1 MLIPRDFFARPSV
14 EVAPDLLGCVLEHET
29 ADGLV
34 AVELTEVEA
43 YAGRSDPASHAYRGK
58 TQRNAVMFGP
68 PGHAYVYFTYG
79 MHFCVN
85 MVCLGEEGSASAVL
99 LRAGA
104 IIAGEDLARARRT
117 RGPVPE
123 GRARIAPRDLARGP
137 ARLCQAL
144 GIDRSLDGADVCVAG
159 SPLRMLRRGGQP
171 GPFGCASPGGRNP
184 DPPWNPPQD
193 CHRTPGRGEQR
204 RRDPLAVLVR
214 RGPDR
219 LGVPGA
225 CAPATQTGY
234 PLTARWW
241 HHAGVDDIIDEL
253 SWRGLIA
260 VSTDLDEL
268 RLALKSGRV
277 TLYGG
282 FDPTAPGLHIGNL
295 VLLVTMRRL
304 QLAGHRP
311 IGLVGGATG
320 LIGDP
325 SGKSAERVLNPAEL
339 VAEWVERIRGEVSRF
354 LDFDAGES
362 SALIVSNLDWTA
374 PMHVLD
380 FLRDIGKHF
389 SVNRMLDR
397 ESVKARL
404 EAGGISYTEFSYQLL
419 QAMDYLELY
428 RRYGCT
434 LQLGGSDQWGNL
446 VAGVGLIRS
455 VESASV
461 HALATP
467 LITKPDGTKYGK
479 TEGGAIWL
487 SADLMSPYAFYQFW
501 LNVSDAEVP
510 NLLRVFSFKSREEI
524 DQLVRESTE
533 RPAARIGQRALAE
546 EVTTLVH
553 GAEETQRA
561 IAASRALFG
570 QGSLT
575 DLDERTLAA
584 VAAEVRAAEIP
595 GDGGLPP
602 VANLMVAAGV
612 APTVSAA
619 RRTIAEGGAYLN
631 NQKVT
636 DEKAVP
642 GADDLL
648 HGRYLI
654 LRRGKRTVGAVE
666 VYSRGQVVGYRTRRP
681 ISPSA

>member
-1 MLIPRDFFARPSV
+1 M
-14 EVAPDLLGCVLEHET
+14 
-29 ADGLV
+29 
-34 AVELTEVEA
+34 
-43 YAGRSDPASHAYRGK
+43 
-58 TQRNAVMFGP
+58 
-68 PGHAYVYFTYG
+68 
-79 MHFCVN
+79 
-85 MVCLGEEGSASAVL
+85 
-99 LRAGA
+99 
-104 IIAGEDLARARRT
+104 
-117 RGPVPE
+117 
-123 GRARIAPRDLARGP
+123 
-137 ARLCQAL
+137 
-144 GIDRSLDGADVCVAG
+144 
-159 SPLRMLRRGGQP
+159 
-171 GPFGCASPGGRNP
+171 
-184 DPPWNPPQD
+184 
-193 CHRTPGRGEQR
+193 
-204 RRDPLAVLVR
+204 
-214 RGPDR
+214 
-219 LGVPGA
+219 
-225 CAPATQTGY
+225 
-234 PLTARWW
+234 
-241 HHAGVDDIIDEL
+241 DDIIDEL

-260 VSTDLDEL
+260 VSTDIDEL
-268 RLALKSGRV
+268 RAALNSGRV
-277 TLYGG
+277 TVYCG

-295 VLLVTMRRL
+295 VQLLTLRRL

-325 SGKSAERVLNPAEL
+325 SGKSAERVLNPAEV
-339 VAEWVERIRGEVSRF
+339 VARWVDRIRGEVSRF
-354 LDFDAGES
+354 LDFDTGET
-362 SALIVSNLDWTA
+362 SALVVSNLDWTA
-374 PMHVLD
+374 PMTALE

-397 ESVKARL
+397 ESVRARL

-419 QAMDYLELY
+419 QAMDFLELY

-487 SADLMSPYAFYQFW
+487 SADLMPPYAFYQFW

-510 NLLRVFSFKSREEI
+510 GLLRVFSFKTREEI
-524 DQLVRESTE
+524 DELARESTE

-553 GAEETQRA
+553 GADETARA

-584 VAAEVRAAEIP
+584 VAAEVRAAQVP
-595 GDGGLPP
+595 RNGGLPP
-602 VANLMVAAGV
+602 VANMMAAAGV

-619 RRTIAEGGAYLN
+619 RRAIAGGGAYLN

-642 GADDLL
+642 GAEDLL

-666 VYSRGQVVGYRTRRP
+666 VVPAG
-681 ISPSA
+681 

>member
-1 MLIPRDFFARPSV
+1 M
-14 EVAPDLLGCVLEHET
+14 
-29 ADGLV
+29 
-34 AVELTEVEA
+34 
-43 YAGRSDPASHAYRGK
+43 
-58 TQRNAVMFGP
+58 
-68 PGHAYVYFTYG
+68 
-79 MHFCVN
+79 
-85 MVCLGEEGSASAVL
+85 
-99 LRAGA
+99 
-104 IIAGEDLARARRT
+104 
-117 RGPVPE
+117 
-123 GRARIAPRDLARGP
+123 
-137 ARLCQAL
+137 
-144 GIDRSLDGADVCVAG
+144 
-159 SPLRMLRRGGQP
+159 
-171 GPFGCASPGGRNP
+171 
-184 DPPWNPPQD
+184 
-193 CHRTPGRGEQR
+193 
-204 RRDPLAVLVR
+204 
-214 RGPDR
+214 
-219 LGVPGA
+219 
-225 CAPATQTGY
+225 
-234 PLTARWW
+234 
-241 HHAGVDDIIDEL
+241 DDIIEEL

-260 VSTDLDEL
+260 VNTDLDEL
-268 RLALKSGRV
+268 RLTLKSGRV
-277 TLYGG
+277 TIYCG

-295 VLLVTMRRL
+295 VQLLTLRRL

-325 SGKSAERVLNPAEL
+325 SGKSAERVLNPTEV
-339 VAEWVERIRGEVSRF
+339 VAGWVERIRGEVSRF

-362 SALIVSNLDWTA
+362 SALVVSNLDWTA

-419 QAMDYLELY
+419 QATDYLELY
-428 RRYGCT
+428 RRYDCT

-455 VESASV
+455 AEGASV

-479 TEGGAIWL
+479 TEGGAIWV
-487 SADLMSPYAFYQFW
+487 SPDLMPPYAFYQFW
-501 LNVSDAEVP
+501 LNISDTEVP

-524 DQLVRESTE
+524 DQLVRDSTE

-553 GAEETQRA
+553 GAEEAQRA

-584 VAAEVRAAEIP
+584 VAAEVRAVKIP
-595 GDGGLPP
+595 SHGGAVSTSGVGRPPDTPSHGGAVSTTGLSLPP
-602 VANLMVAAGV
+602 VANLMVEAGI
-612 APTVSAA
+612 ASTVSAA
-619 RRTIAEGGAYLN
+619 RRTIAEGGAHLN
-631 NQKVT
+631 NRKVT

-666 VYSRGQVVGYRTRRP
+666 VIP
-681 ISPSA
+681 EDE